1 MADNSCGKKSTECP
15 HCSSA
20 SQKKALCIC
29 SCKTKLSPMSVVEMS
44 QTSSTGSSEFIVSPE
59 KKKEK
64 GASKDVASG
73 KDSVIIKDST
83 SQHKL
88 VSHSL
93 IPSLH
98 SSLSMGS
105 CQLIHCLLYY

>member
-1 MADNSCGKKSTECP
+1 MADSSCGKKSTKCP

-20 SQKKALCIC
+20 SQKNALCTC

-44 QTSSTGSSEFIVSPE
+44 QTSSTGSSEFIFSPE

-64 GASKDVASG
+64 GASKDVTSG
-73 KDSVIIKDST
+73 KDSVNIKDST

-88 VSHSL
+88 MSHSL

-98 SSLSMGS
+98 SSLSMG
-105 CQLIHCLLYY
+105 HCLLYY